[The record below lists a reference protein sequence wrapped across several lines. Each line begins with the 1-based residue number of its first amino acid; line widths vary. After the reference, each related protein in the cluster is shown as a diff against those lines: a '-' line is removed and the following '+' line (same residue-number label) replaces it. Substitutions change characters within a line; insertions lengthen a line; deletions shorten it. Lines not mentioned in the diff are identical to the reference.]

1 MVVHPADV
9 QDRDG
14 ARQLLRRVTR
24 RGLPRVRKLWAD
36 AGYGGAL
43 VAWIH
48 RQFRWVVDIVK
59 KRKEATGFEVLPHRW
74 IVERT
79 FAWFGHYRRL
89 SKDYEFHPSTSET
102 MIYLAMSH
110 VMLKRLART

>member
-1 MVVHPADV
+1 VVHPADV

-14 ARQLLRRVTR
+14 ARQVFRQVTR
-24 RGLPRVRKLWAD
+24 RVLSRVRRVWAD
-36 AGYGGAL
+36 GIYAGKF
-43 VAWIH
+43 VDWVH
-48 RQFRWVVDIVK
+48 RHYRWVVDIVS
-59 KRKEATGFEVLPHRW
+59 KRKEATSFEVLPHRW

-89 SKDYEFHPSTSET
+89 SKDYEFHPRTSET

-110 VMLKRLART
+110 LMLKRLART

>member
-1 MVVHPADV
+1 MVHPADV

-14 ARQLLRRVTR
+14 ARQVFRQVTR
-24 RGLPRVRKLWAD
+24 RVLSRVRRVWAD
-36 AGYGGAL
+36 GIYAGKF
-43 VAWIH
+43 VDWVH
-48 RQFRWVVDIVK
+48 RHYRWVVDIVS
-59 KRKEATGFEVLPHRW
+59 KRKEATSFEVLPQRW

-89 SKDYEFHPSTSET
+89 SKDYEFHPRTSET

-110 VMLKRLART
+110 LMLKRLART